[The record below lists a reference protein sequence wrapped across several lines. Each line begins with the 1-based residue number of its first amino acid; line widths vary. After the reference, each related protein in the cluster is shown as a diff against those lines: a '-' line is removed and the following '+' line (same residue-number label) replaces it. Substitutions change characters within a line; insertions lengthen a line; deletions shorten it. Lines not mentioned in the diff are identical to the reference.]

1 MSNKKI
7 PSLSNLIQGASHS
20 IASTKVIPP
29 TVIEVETQPTTKLI
43 EAARLLKEILE
54 TVASPNVTTLLNQP
68 KKKDNEA
75 KDLAEFALNE
85 LYGVVI
91 ILSDVVSENMPP
103 KKDSPGTN

>member
-1 MSNKKI
+1 MANKI
-7 PSLSNLIQGASHS
+7 
-20 IASTKVIPP
+20 VPP
-29 TVIEVETQPTTKLI
+29 ATIENETQPTTKLI
-43 EAARLLKEILE
+43 EAARLLNEILA
-54 TVASPNVTTLLNQP
+54 TISSPNVTTLLNQP

-103 KKDSPGTN
+103 KKDSPNTN

>member
-1 MSNKKI
+1 MSEEKSADHTVL
-7 PSLSNLIQGASHS
+7 P
-20 IASTKVIPP
+20 TKVIPP
-29 TVIEVETQPTTKLI
+29 VTIEIETQPTTKLI
-43 EAARLLKEILE
+43 EAARLLNEILA
-54 TVASPNVTTLLNQP
+54 TISSPNVTTLLNQP

-103 KKDSPGTN
+103 KKDSPNTN